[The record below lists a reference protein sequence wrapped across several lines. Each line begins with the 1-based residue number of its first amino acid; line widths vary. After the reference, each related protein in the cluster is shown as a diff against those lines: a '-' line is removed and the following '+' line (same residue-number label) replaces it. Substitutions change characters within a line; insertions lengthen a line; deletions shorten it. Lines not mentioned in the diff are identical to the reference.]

1 MKNGLR
7 LPTAISSERHS
18 TGHPGNIVAEIKW
31 TTGKKV
37 SDSLFDRKSLGLI
50 PPAEDVVFGVPDFE
64 KLEAMQILEAIDSST
79 QE

>member
-1 MKNGLR
+1 VEDFQAPITGPFSAPR
-7 LPTAISSERHS
+7 D

-50 PPAEDVVFGVPDFE
+50 PPAENVVFGVPDFE
-64 KLEAMQILEAIDSST
+64 KLEAMQILEANDAST